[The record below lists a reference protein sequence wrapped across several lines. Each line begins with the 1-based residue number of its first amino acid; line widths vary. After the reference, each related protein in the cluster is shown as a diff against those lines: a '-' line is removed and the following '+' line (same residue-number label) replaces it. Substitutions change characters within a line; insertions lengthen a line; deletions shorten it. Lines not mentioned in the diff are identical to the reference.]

1 MKTPTHC
8 QICESEKIIPRVWFV
23 EQSPYSSGTYKA
35 VVYRNP
41 HAMIFK
47 DPIKANTTAY
57 VCGECGHIEF
67 RVDKPQ
73 QFYSQVI
80 QARGR

>member
-1 MKTPTHC
+1 MIKPTCC
-8 QICESEKIIPRVWFV
+8 QICESEKIISNAHIVD
-23 EQSPYSSGTYKA
+23 QSHYSMGIHKA

-47 DPIKANTTAY
+47 DPIKALVTAY

-73 QFYSQVI
+73 QFYSQYI
-80 QARGR
+80 QERGR

>member
-1 MKTPTHC
+1 MIKPTCC
-8 QICESEKIIPRVWFV
+8 QICESEKIISNAHIVD
-23 EQSPYSSGTYKA
+23 QGNYSTGTYKA

-67 RVDKPQ
+67 RVEKPQ

-80 QARGR
+80 EARGR